1 MGGPEIRE
9 RDGKEGALTE
19 DTILLKSRILAE
31 GTGLGEG
38 DPLILLAESRALDH
52 VWELLHNPVAP
63 AIPGCL
69 EGMLPLQGIH
79 RELCEIREV
88 MKRYAAWDLE
98 ASPESRGILPGY
110 LKTLQSNLRHLIWR
124 MGMTLEGDLSPQK
137 KSIGEFSG
145 AFDDL
150 LRCMDRALRGLR
162 EQEAEPPAMTDP
174 RREADRRN
182 PAADT
187 PPERDACRVAGYD
200 DLTGA
205 LNRES
210 FIFRALVE
218 LYAAFAQGK
227 RCCLAIVDLDRFE
240 DFNDRY
246 GRPAGDKALGHA
258 AKIIGAQLR
267 KTDFM
272 GRWGGE
278 TFALF
283 FQGMDFDACRV
294 VYERILQT
302 LTFTPLNLGEN
313 PAYITAS
320 IGVTVADPDEF
331 DINAEDFRFLTDG
344 TEILEKLAGRAEEAL
359 YEARRIGRTRMVSFH
374 EQITI
379 TNKYGVKLN
388 YQFL

>member
-1 MGGPEIRE
+1 
-9 RDGKEGALTE
+9 
-19 DTILLKSRILAE
+19 
-31 GTGLGEG
+31 
-38 DPLILLAESRALDH
+38 
-52 VWELLHNPVAP
+52 
-63 AIPGCL
+63 
-69 EGMLPLQGIH
+69 
-79 RELCEIREV
+79 

-98 ASPESRGILPGY
+98 VSPESRGILPGY

-124 MGMTLEGDLSPQK
+124 MGMTLEGDLPPQK
-137 KSIGEFSG
+137 RSIGEFSG

-162 EQEAEPPAMTDP
+162 EQKAEPPAMTDP

-182 PAADT
+182 PAVDT
-187 PPERDACRVAGYD
+187 PPKRDACRVDGYD
-200 DLTGA
+200 DPIGA

-227 RCCLAIVDLDRFE
+227 RCYLAIAGPDHFK

-246 GRPAGDKALGHA
+246 GRPAGDKALGHV
-258 AKIIGAQLR
+258 AKIISAQLR

-278 TFALF
+278 AFALF
-283 FQGMDFDACRV
+283 FQEMDLDACRV

-302 LTFTPLNLGEN
+302 LTFTPLNLGEK
-313 PAYITAS
+313 PVYITAS

-331 DINAEDFRFLTDG
+331 DINAENFRFLTDG
-344 TEILEKLAGRAEEAL
+344 TEILEKLAGRAEKAL
-359 YEARRIGRTRMVSFH
+359 YEARRTGRNWMVSFY
-374 EQITI
+374 EQLTI
-379 TNKYGVKLN
+379 KNE
-388 YQFL
+388 Q